1 MSLERFRRT
10 KMVVLNRRSMAY
22 QATRAMRGNHI
33 GSVLVREPEGLVGII
48 TDRDLALAVLG
59 GDLDPKTTPLGEVV
73 SEDVV
78 TCDIGAD
85 LDEVVRADEGA
96 Q

>member
-1 MSLERFRRT
+1 M
-10 KMVVLNRRSMAY
+10 
-22 QATRAMRGNHI
+22 
-33 GSVLVREPEGLVGII
+33 GII

-59 GDLDPKTTPLGEVV
+59 GDLDPKTPPLGEVV